1 MTHIVRVALLL
12 LSCLAQ
18 EGFSQLSADTQC
30 TIIQNRGLCQ
40 NAPYNHSALP
50 NYRNGTS
57 PLEINQELATY
68 LTLYLTGCSN
78 AVVHLLCAYYY
89 PFCANLRL
97 SDRETVK
104 IIPPCRELC
113 LYVRASCEPELA
125 DSNLINS
132 WPPHFDCDQFPPA
145 NETDLC
151 LPSTSNNITVYQKLP
166 LLEVPGTGVPLE
178 VKRAEYFWSPSTVT
192 TTPPNNATPTP
203 TQPPGPQCVPDLWVG
218 NNSGDYREY
227 SLAGYKQC
235 GVPCVNDYFSVG
247 RDVAVPVVVLIFSIF
262 GIIST
267 VFIIATAL
275 IERERF
281 HYPERP
287 IVFLACCYFVISLLF
302 MVGSSSKLA
311 NTQISCS
318 PTSIRPTDTALTS
331 MIFQHLPQSDL
342 ASISARS
349 GGCVAVF
356 FFLYWAT
363 MASFIWWDVLT
374 FTWFLAATLKW
385 AEEAISKFWLLY
397 HIIAWGIPVIQAAIV
412 MGNQLVDGD
421 QHSGVCYLGNF
432 NRVGLGVFVFLP
444 VLVYLIV
451 GIVFLIIGFTS
462 LVNIH
467 KELAK
472 DHQKSRHLQRL
483 IFRVGLFSALYVIPN
498 AILVILYIYELAVM
512 DLWQTAILCYNDNSA
527 LPECSE
533 ESYSLSSIVVA
544 VVLKYIMWLVVG
556 INICCWVMTKKTY
569 SVWKQLFSDIIPCL
583 KRHIGSNYDVKNQ
596 NSSSRV

>member
-1 MTHIVRVALLL
+1 MTCIVHVALLV
-12 LSCLAQ
+12 LSFLAHEASSQ
-18 EGFSQLSADTQC
+18 ILEDKQCRVIPDRGF
-30 TIIQNRGLCQ
+30 CQ
-40 NAPYNHSALP
+40 NAPYNFSALP
-50 NYRNGTS
+50 NFRNGTS
-57 PLEINQELATY
+57 PFEINQELSTY
-68 LTLYLTGCSN
+68 SALYLTGCSN
-78 AVVHLLCAYYY
+78 AIVHLLCAYYY
-89 PFCANLRL
+89 PLCGVHEN
-97 SDRETVK
+97 K
-104 IIPPCRELC
+104 ISIVPPCRELC
-113 LYVRASCEPELA
+113 LYVRGSCQPEL
-125 DSNLINS
+125 DRSNRINS
-132 WPPHFDCDQFPPA
+132 WPPHFDCNQFPPA
-145 NETDLC
+145 NKTNPC
-151 LPSTSNNITVYQKLP
+151 IPNTSNNISLYQSLP
-166 LLEVPGTGVPLE
+166 LLEVPGYIVPDKVVTASE
-178 VKRAEYFWSPSTVT
+178 FWSPT
-192 TTPPNNATPTP
+192 TAMYATPTP
-203 TQPPGPQCVPDLWVG
+203 TPTPTPTVGPQCERELRVS

-247 RDVAVPVVVLIFSIF
+247 RDIAVPVVILIFSIF

-318 PTSIRPTDTALTS
+318 PTTVKPTDTALTS
-331 MIFQHLPQSDL
+331 MVFQHLPQSDL

-397 HIIAWGIPVIQAAIV
+397 HIIAWGIPIIQAAIV

-444 VLVYLIV
+444 VLVYLVV
-451 GIVFLIIGFTS
+451 GIVFLIIGFVS

-467 KELAK
+467 QELAK

-483 IFRVGLFSALYVIPN
+483 IFRVGLFSALYIVPN
-498 AILVILYIYELAVM
+498 VILVILYIYELAVM
-512 DLWQTAILCYNDNSA
+512 DLWQVAILCYSGNSN
-527 LPECSE
+527 LPECNE
-533 ESYSLSSIVVA
+533 ESYSLGSIVVA
-544 VVLKYIMWLVVG
+544 VTLKYIMWLVVG